1 MSRAYKFKNEEGL
14 YFVSFATVG
23 WIDVFT
29 RIMYKDIIVDSL
41 KYCQKEKGL
50 NLYAWVIMS
59 NHIHLI
65 AEAETGFL
73 MPHIMRDL
81 KKHTSKELIKAI
93 SNNMQESRKEW
104 MLSIFKRAGE
114 YNSNNKEYQF
124 WQQDNRPI
132 EIKTSAMI
140 KQKLDYL
147 HANPVVAGYVDKEEE
162 YLYSSARDYHG
173 TGKGLID
180 IMLLY

>member
-1 MSRAYKFKNEEGL
+1 MSRGYKFKNPEGL

-29 RIMYKDIIVDSL
+29 RTIYKDIIVESI

-50 NLYAWVIMS
+50 NLYAWVIMT

-65 AEAETGFL
+65 AEAREGYL
-73 MPHIMRDL
+73 MQHIIRDL
-81 KKHTSKELIKAI
+81 KRHTSKQLLKAI
-93 SNNMQESRKEW
+93 AENQEESRKEW
-104 MLSIFKRAGE
+104 MLAIFKNAGE
-114 YNSNNKEYQF
+114 YNSNNKSYQF
-124 WQQDNRPI
+124 WRQDNQPI
-132 EIKTSAMI
+132 EIWTTSVV

-147 HANPVVAGYVDKEEE
+147 HANPVHAGIVDKEEE

-173 TGKGLID
+173 TGKGLIE
-180 IMLLY
+180 ISLL